1 MEIEGPAPD
10 LEETQK
16 IKKNQLNKIV
26 IGGKA
31 TKHFKKERKKN
42 GNSKDVKQ
50 GKQQFLNPLT

>member
-1 MEIEGPAPD
+1 MEIEGPAPE
-10 LEETQK
+10 LGETQK
-16 IKKNQLNKIV
+16 IKKNKIV

-42 GNSKDVKQ
+42 GNSKDLKQ